1 MTNKNKIYLS
11 EDIKSKQNTIEVGE
25 KLISVRGSREFAILE
40 RQPNESGLMCIT
52 FSIPLTSRDADII
65 DQSGIAEVKQF
76 TTSGTLVFARKS
88 FYEPYKM
95 TDLITDILTKYE
107 TKKEAH
113 LHLA

>member
-1 MTNKNKIYLS
+1 MTNKNNIYPS
-11 EDIKSKQNTIEVGE
+11 GDFKTKHKTIEIGE
-25 KLISVRGSREFAILE
+25 KLISVRFKKEFAILE

-52 FSIPLTSRDADII
+52 FSIPLTARDADII
-65 DQSGIAEVKQF
+65 DKSGIAEVKQF

-95 TDLITDILTKYE
+95 VDLITDILTKYE
-107 TKKEAH
+107 TKKETL